1 MEVLMGHMALR
12 SSISDSYGV
21 LKSTHMREGLFQ
33 GAPRRS
39 RGAFRTLFRAVD
51 TE

>member
-21 LKSTHMREGLFQ
+21 RKSTHMRGSVFRDAWTEQ
-33 GAPRRS
+33 RRRLNS
-39 RGAFRTLFRAVD
+39 LLVVD